1 MAPTSSATQ
10 GSPGGFRERMRR
22 VIHRP
27 AHTKVGTREESE
39 AKEGQV
45 DVARQTNTV
54 GDQTGS
60 VRTMAVIGV
69 IMAIAPG

>member
-22 VIHRP
+22 LTQRR
-27 AHTKVGTREESE
+27 AHTKDGTREESE

-45 DVARQTNTV
+45 DTARQTNTV
-54 GDQTGS
+54 RDQTGN
-60 VRTMAVIGV
+60 VRTMTTIGV
-69 IMAIAPG
+69 IMATAPG